1 MLTPILLFLVLMILL
16 YVPPVQNVLRKQV
29 TAMASE
35 ATGMDISVE
44 RIDLRF
50 PLNLLVRGVRVI
62 QPADPAQGQ
71 ARPDTLLDLQRL
83 EVRVQAW
90 PLLKGRVEVDNIT
103 LSQVA
108 VNSAGLVEGMRV
120 KGVLGKFF
128 LASHGI
134 DLTAED
140 AILNQVELSDTHL
153 QVELADT
160 TQTPPDTTTTAL
172 NWKVALHALK
182 LKNVSLT
189 LDMPLDSVRLAATLG
204 EAVIEDADADLGK
217 QFYGWRRFLLSG
229 STLKYDTGGSEPA
242 EGFDASHIALRDIRI
257 GIDSVMAYGRNL
269 NAVVREFSMNERSG
283 LSVTSLTGR
292 LFADSTVIRVPSLRL
307 LTPHSEM
314 DLTAQTY
321 WELVNIPT
329 TGRLS
334 ARFNARIGKQ
344 DVLLFGRQPEAD
356 ADIALLGRTARRLPA
371 GGRGRAVE
379 PDGQPAAKRHAGP
392 ADADPEPELPD
403 RSVA

>member
-1 MLTPILLFLVLMILL
+1 MKTRKKWLKRAVWILLTPILLFLVLMILL

-153 QVELADT
+153 QVELADMHLF
-160 TQTPPDTTTTAL
+160 PREL
-172 NWKVALHALK
+172 
-182 LKNVSLT
+182 
-189 LDMPLDSVRLAATLG
+189 
-204 EAVIEDADADLGK
+204 
-217 QFYGWRRFLLSG
+217 RFV
-229 STLKYDTGGSEPA
+229 
-242 EGFDASHIALRDIRI
+242 EGRI
-257 GIDSVMAYGRNL
+257 GACLMPKADDREHFKLVGNVEERAYVLRCVLFFSV
-269 NAVVREFSMNERSG
+269 
-283 LSVTSLTGR
+283 LT
-292 LFADSTVIRVPSLRL
+292 VPYL
-307 LTPHSEM
+307 
-314 DLTAQTY
+314 A
-321 WELVNIPT
+321 
-329 TGRLS
+329 
-334 ARFNARIGKQ
+334 
-344 DVLLFGRQPEAD
+344 
-356 ADIALLGRTARRLPA
+356 
-371 GGRGRAVE
+371 
-379 PDGQPAAKRHAGP
+379 PAA
-392 ADADPEPELPD
+392 
-403 RSVA
+403 SQS